1 MSIDACAAAA
11 VADLPPPFLAAF
23 AASPLTALETIGL
36 TVEAVEELAE
46 SRSEGGA
53 CDGWSYLQDDV
64 ILYAPSPNSR
74 RENFTLGHELGH
86 YLVDR
91 NEEVMDWL
99 GDQPDALR
107 QLETVCDRIAQHLLL
122 PEQLV
127 APALAQGAIG
137 GSTLLHLYDG
147 TQASRPAIAIAMA
160 ARLQHLGAVVLID
173 PTSQEVTFSSV
184 HPDPERGWP
193 EVFPWKGH
201 AIPPGH
207 PLRTLQTGGQWTGRT
222 FWETPWGRREPF
234 YVDAVHDGRR
244 VIAVF
249 SERDLWHSEKFH
261 PEPQRDYLE
270 RPMRTVTCCG
280 ATHEVRGFPCATCE
294 GGYCPT
300 CKRCRCQ
307 KADDAAR
314 PCAGCFMVF
323 MPHLLEEGR
332 CEECR

>member
-1 MSIDACAAAA
+1 MDIDACAAAA
-11 VADLPPPFLAAF
+11 VTALPPPVRAAF
-23 AASPLTALETIGL
+23 AATPLQALKAIGL

-53 CDGWSYLQDDV
+53 CDGWSYLEDDV
-64 ILYAPSPNSR
+64 ILYAPSPYSR

-107 QLETVCDRIAQHLLL
+107 QLETVCDRIAQLLLL
-122 PEQLV
+122 PEELV
-127 APALAQGAIG
+127 TAALGQGPIG
-137 GSTLLHLYDG
+137 GSALLQLYEV
-147 TQASRPAIAIAMA
+147 TNASRPAIAIAMA
-160 ARLQHLGAVVLID
+160 GRLRHLGAVVLVD
-173 PTSQEVTFSSV
+173 AVAQVVTFSSV
-184 HPDPERGWP
+184 QPDPERGWP
-193 EVFPWKGH
+193 EVFPWRGH
-201 AIPPGH
+201 PIPPGH
-207 PLRTLQTGGQWTGRT
+207 PLKTLAIGAHWTGRT
-222 FWETPWGRREPF
+222 YWETPWGRRETY

-249 SERDLWHSEKFH
+249 SERDLWDCEKLH
-261 PEPQRDYLE
+261 VEPRRDYLE
-270 RPMRTVTCCG
+270 RPVRTVTCCG
-280 ATHEVRGFPCATCE
+280 ETHEVRGFPCSACD

-300 CKRCRCQ
+300 CSRCQCQ
-307 KADDAAR
+307 KADDAAQ

-323 MPHLLEEGR
+323 MPHLLKDGR